1 MKVEVRTG
9 DLNRGGYM
17 KRFFLIVGF
26 PLRLVFGLAAAVA
39 YGLIAMFN
47 PNAAIEIPA
56 MLHWILTAENDLYSL

>member
-1 MKVEVRTG
+1 
-9 DLNRGGYM
+9 M

-26 PLRLVFGLAAAVA
+26 PLRLVFGLVAAVA
-39 YGLIAMFN
+39 YGFIAMFD